1 MEEESEMDSNLP
13 RKKSK
18 KIRLLLGILLLVL
31 VFLCAY
37 LAAAGY
43 FSLWID
49 GMRYVVYDLNRYAY
63 TYEAIEETEPFTI
76 SLRDPDSNKGMVVYD
91 GGTCRIEV
99 SGVDAQDGHY
109 RIHFRSYGNYD
120 IDGATLISA
129 RKHDIRRGR
138 ISSAGDLE
146 AALVCVADDHSY
158 SCKVAGTAGVYKNG
172 DSFSFHIPDEAVTE
186 QTETL
191 TLVFHHL
198 IRNRWYEP

>member
-1 MEEESEMDSNLP
+1 MDSNLP

-63 TYEAIEETEPFTI
+63 TYKTIEETEPFTI
-76 SLRDPDSNKGMVVYD
+76 SLRDPGSNKGMVVYD

-109 RIHFRSYGNYD
+109 RIHFRSYGSYD

-138 ISSAGDLE
+138 ISSAATSMLPLS
-146 AALVCVADDHSY
+146 ALQTIIPIPARLPAPPASI
-158 SCKVAGTAGVYKNG
+158 KTA
-172 DSFSFHIPDEAVTE
+172 IPSASTFR
-186 QTETL
+186 TK
-191 TLVFHHL
+191 
-198 IRNRWYEP
+198 R